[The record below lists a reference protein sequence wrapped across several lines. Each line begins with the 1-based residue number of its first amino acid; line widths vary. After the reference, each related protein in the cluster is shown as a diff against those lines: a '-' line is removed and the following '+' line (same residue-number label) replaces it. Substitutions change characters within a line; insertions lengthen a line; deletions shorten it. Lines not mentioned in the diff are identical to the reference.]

1 MPDSD
6 MQAIDFGGN
15 IHRQRVSLAREYA
28 ARLVSIANGD
38 SLSEE
43 IDIRRA
49 SGAAV
54 SVDNAMDGTHLAI
67 YASPDMGG
75 IKRPV
80 RDSNNNILIVTA
92 TDGAIII
99 LPSDIFPLGYVSL
112 ASCSD
117 VNGTLQAE
125 GADRVFIIMLKP

>member
-15 IHRQRVSLAREYA
+15 IHRQRMSLAREYA
-28 ARLVSIANGD
+28 ARLVTILNGE

-67 YASPDMGG
+67 YASAQMGG
-75 IKRPV
+75 DKRPV

-92 TDGAIII
+92 TDGAIIV
-99 LPSDIFPLGYVSL
+99 LPSDIFPLGYISL
-112 ASCSD
+112 VSCSD